1 MKKFRRGMITVAIVI
16 IIAQLILIDYS
27 NLSWSNNAGGYLG
40 IFSMI
45 LLIINMGLLSRYERK
60 GNKK

>member
-1 MKKFRRGMITVAIVI
+1 MKKFRKVMITVAIVI

-45 LLIINMGLLSRYERK
+45 LLINMGLLSRYETK

>member
-45 LLIINMGLLSRYERK
+45 LLINMGLLSRYETK

>member
-1 MKKFRRGMITVAIVI
+1 MITVAIVI

-45 LLIINMGLLSRYERK
+45 LLINMGLLSRYERK

>member
-45 LLIINMGLLSRYERK
+45 LLINMGLLSRYERK

>member
-1 MKKFRRGMITVAIVI
+1 MITVAIVI

-27 NLSWSNNAGGYLG
+27 NLSWSNNAGGYLV